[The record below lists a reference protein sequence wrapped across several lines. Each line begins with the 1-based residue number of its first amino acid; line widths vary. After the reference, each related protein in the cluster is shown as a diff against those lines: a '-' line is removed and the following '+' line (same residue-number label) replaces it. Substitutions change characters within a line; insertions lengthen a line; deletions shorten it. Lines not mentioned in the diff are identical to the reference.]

1 MKIFNTYSRSLEE
14 FKPLNAGRIRMF
26 VCGPT
31 VYDFIHVGNART
43 FIIFDSFAK
52 YLEESGFEVFYL
64 QNITD
69 IDDKIINRAREIG
82 IEPEELSDRFY
93 REFRKDMTALR
104 VDSISLYAKSTLYI
118 KEIISQIEVLYRKG
132 FAYDSDDGIY
142 FSVKKFSDFGKLS
155 GQDMSQIRH
164 GVRID
169 LSESKKDPEDFVLWK
184 KHREGE
190 PYWDSPWG
198 PGRPGWHIEDTA
210 ITSSLFGDEYDIHG
224 GAVDLIFPHHEAE
237 IAQMR
242 SISGKKFL
250 SHYWMHSGLLK
261 MGSEKMSKSLGNFV
275 KVREALTRYTGEQ
288 LRFFF
293 LNSKY
298 SSDLAY
304 SDELMISSNE
314 ALSRIQNAFMN
325 LRNISSDTGSFKLDS
340 KKMIAEFR
348 NLLDNNFDTRS
359 VFSLLM
365 EKVTEINR
373 NIGDISRESAKD
385 ILEIFH
391 FIDRIFAILKTDESE
406 YHISKLIES
415 IIELRQ
421 TFRKEKDFQ
430 HSDMIR
436 KMLKES
442 GIHIEDSGDS
452 VRWRIE

>member
-1 MKIFNTYSRSLEE
+1 
-14 FKPLNAGRIRMF
+14 
-26 VCGPT
+26 
-31 VYDFIHVGNART
+31 
-43 FIIFDSFAK
+43 
-52 YLEESGFEVFYL
+52 
-64 QNITD
+64 
-69 IDDKIINRAREIG
+69 
-82 IEPEELSDRFY
+82 
-93 REFRKDMTALR
+93 
-104 VDSISLYAKSTLYI
+104 
-118 KEIISQIEVLYRKG
+118 
-132 FAYDSDDGIY
+132 
-142 FSVKKFSDFGKLS
+142 
-155 GQDMSQIRH
+155 
-164 GVRID
+164 
-169 LSESKKDPEDFVLWK
+169 
-184 KHREGE
+184 
-190 PYWDSPWG
+190 
-198 PGRPGWHIEDTA
+198 
-210 ITSSLFGDEYDIHG
+210 
-224 GAVDLIFPHHEAE
+224 
-237 IAQMR
+237 
-242 SISGKKFL
+242 
-250 SHYWMHSGLLK
+250 
-261 MGSEKMSKSLGNFV
+261 
-275 KVREALTRYTGEQ
+275 
-288 LRFFF
+288 
-293 LNSKY
+293 
-298 SSDLAY
+298 
-304 SDELMISSNE
+304 MISSNE

-325 LRNISSDTGSFKLDS
+325 LRNISADTGSFKLDS